1 MIGPISTR
9 AIERSC
15 FDNVVIDF
23 FLTPD
28 GPSGRRVRKYLAQ
41 HAPGL
46 YRIAGPW
53 SELMSQAHAA
63 YLLPPTNLTFSEKL
77 SECLAQS
84 SDRFWSGSFEVAPEE
99 TTAELDAAL
108 NNLIE
113 GAGPDADWSS
123 LIKRLPQS
131 FPSSYTYFSTSSFAE
146 TNRRASRFS
155 ANDGGSDRRQAS
167 ATQTDTC
174 LPSGQLS

>member
-1 MIGPISTR
+1 MKKI
-9 AIERSC
+9 
-15 FDNVVIDF
+15 VIDF

-53 SELMSQAHAA
+53 SELMAQAHAA
-63 YLLPPTNLTFSEKL
+63 YLLPPTITTWSEKL
-77 SECLAQS
+77 GECLAQS

-113 GAGPDADWSS
+113 GAGPDADWPA
-123 LIKRLPQS
+123 LIKQLPQ
-131 FPSSYTYFSTSSFAE
+131 PSRLHTRIAQLLHLLKE
-146 TNRRASRFS
+146 IEHASRFS
-155 ANDGGSDRRQAS
+155 AVDGGSDRRQAS
-167 ATQTDTC
+167 AAQTDTC
-174 LPSGQLS
+174 LPSGQISLN